1 MFDRCVPSRVRVI
14 AFLICI
20 VCVAPMA
27 GAADKPAFKAGEK
40 GAYTFDTGVLR
51 GTLCA
56 NGKSSGLTS
65 VVHIPS
71 GTRLDGGSGLFGY
84 YRLLATDK
92 RYGRMGWDLPGKS
105 RLLSD
110 GAVEIT
116 LPAAEDRPFEL
127 IAVYRWSD
135 PVTLDLETTIK
146 PSADLSNFEIFLAS
160 YCSEA
165 LPDPYVCA
173 QDSSEGN
180 RPIRIRFLLAE
191 RSLGDWQMFPQDK
204 SFVPMIGDGRWTKEP
219 YPVTWTVMP
228 PSLLPIAY
236 RRGADAAP
244 AVLVMSPIQDCFAV
258 ATPYQGENHYSLYL
272 SLFGRDIKAGE
283 SAKGRARLVVTT
295 ARSDTEI
302 LDLAREY
309 IAQRSVVER

>member
-1 MFDRCVPSRVRVI
+1 
-14 AFLICI
+14 
-20 VCVAPMA
+20 MA
-27 GAADKPAFKAGEK
+27 TAADKPAFKAGEK
-40 GAYTFDTGVLR
+40 GEYTFDTGVLR

-56 NGKSSGLTS
+56 GGKSSGLTP

-71 GTRLDGGSGLFGY
+71 GTRLDGGSGIFGY

-105 RLLSD
+105 RLLAD

-135 PVTLDLETTIK
+135 PATLDLETTIK

-165 LPDPYVCA
+165 LPNPYICA
-173 QDSSEGN
+173 QGDSGGN
-180 RPIRIRFLLAE
+180 RLTRFLLAE
-191 RSLGDWQMFPQDK
+191 RSLGDWLMFPRDK

-219 YPVTWTVMP
+219 YPVTWKVMRE
-228 PSLLPIAY
+228 LMLPIAF
-236 RRGADAAP
+236 RRGADSAP
-244 AVLVMSPIQDCFAV
+244 ALVLMSPREDCCAV
-258 ATPYQGENHYSLYL
+258 STPYQGESHYSLYL
-272 SLFGRDIKAGE
+272 SLFGRDVKAGE
-283 SAKGRARLVVTT
+283 SAKARARFVVTT
-295 ARSDTEI
+295 ARSDNDI
-302 LDLAREY
+302 MKLWREY
-309 IAQRSVVER
+309 FFHFDTGEK